1 MSRDVTF
8 ADWLLEQITVGTDS
22 IAQDVGIYTSKIS
35 SSKQNTDIV
44 TWLFGTDSMRYSICC
59 YVQHV
64 GDIGCDQ

>member
-8 ADWLLEQITVGTDS
+8 ADWLLEQIAVGTDS
-22 IAQDVGIYTSKIS
+22 IAQNAGIYTSKS

-44 TWLFGTDSMRYSICC
+44 TWLFGTDTMRYSICC